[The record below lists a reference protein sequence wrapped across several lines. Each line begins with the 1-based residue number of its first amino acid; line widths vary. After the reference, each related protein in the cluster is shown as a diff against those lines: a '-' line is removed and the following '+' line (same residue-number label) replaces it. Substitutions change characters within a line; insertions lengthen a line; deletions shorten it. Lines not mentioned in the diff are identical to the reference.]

1 MSGLKVG
8 VALSQVHLLN
18 TIARPYWELYLQG
31 NKSTEI
37 CRLVVSDLTLL
48 FCDMLRSNS
57 LRCDAVSRFST
68 LVVLASE
75 VSKPNCHYIS
85 SPLRSKVSEITTQ
98 SQVVKFSFSTK
109 RQTRYLWQ
117 TEGGLVSHVPLL
129 YPSCCTSF
137 AIEPKLMPTTLSN
150 KIFPHG

>member
-57 LRCDAVSRFST
+57 LLYDAVSRFST
-68 LVVLASE
+68 LVILASE
-75 VSKPNCHYIS
+75 VSKPNCHY
-85 SPLRSKVSEITTQ
+85 LVTTEVE
-98 SQVVKFSFSTK
+98 SQ
-109 RQTRYLWQ
+109 
-117 TEGGLVSHVPLL
+117 
-129 YPSCCTSF
+129 
-137 AIEPKLMPTTLSN
+137 
-150 KIFPHG
+150 

>member
-1 MSGLKVG
+1 MSLDEYLDTICRELMRLRTRKGNPQHITMSGLKVG

-18 TIARPYWELYLQG
+18 TIAHPYWELYLQG
-31 NKSTEI
+31 NKSTEM

-85 SPLRSKVSEITTQ
+85 SPLRSKS
-98 SQVVKFSFSTK
+98 VK
-109 RQTRYLWQ
+109 
-117 TEGGLVSHVPLL
+117 
-129 YPSCCTSF
+129 
-137 AIEPKLMPTTLSN
+137 
-150 KIFPHG
+150 